1 MINSVFSVRRHV
13 GVEESCQQLAQFM
26 FDYTKLNRFKII
38 SSPSNLVSGDSGS
51 FRGTGLSVFQI
62 FLTGRTLEFTTD
74 RFLISLT
81 LILSFTGSGASAEE
95 NISGLRGQCTDHV
108 GECLQQDDLP
118 KADI

>member
-1 MINSVFSVRRHV
+1 M

-26 FDYTKLNRFKII
+26 FDYTKLNRFKRRATI

-118 KADI
+118 QADI